1 MEAGAGVARRHGRT
15 AAELIEK
22 TIAHTRPCA
31 SNAEKLSV
39 AWTEWRHLDTVVSD
53 RWQDVPAA
61 PRPGRAGAHVSDRAV
76 ANPDQSTTRPRE
88 NDGACAPL
96 AAQVSSAET
105 RPDKTVSLS
114 EFLQIFAAVMLPMF
128 LAAVDQ
134 TLLATATPAIAADLG
149 GLRDTTW
156 IALAYL
162 MAATIMVPLYG
173 RLGDRYG
180 RHRLLLIAVG
190 VFALGSAACG
200 AAQSMLQL
208 VFARALQGLGG
219 GGLMVMSQAMIGEL
233 VPPRERPR
241 FQGYFAA
248 NFTLA
253 SLAGPVVGGYVVSH
267 MSWRWLFLA
276 NLPLALLATW
286 RILRLPPSAPHP
298 NVAPLTD
305 VRGLILFVAAAVC
318 WLVWLSFAG
327 HRFAW
332 WSATSVVLLAS
343 AVVLLLALVHIERR
357 SEAPFLPVELLRI
370 PGAAKMAGTIICFAA
385 CFFACI
391 FFLPVYL
398 QLGAGVQAKEAGL
411 LLLPVTLGMVTGATI
426 TGRIVARTARPTPLP
441 VFGLSLAALALLG
454 LGLVAP
460 VAPRLAALGF
470 AVGTGFGTVMPCGQ
484 LVLQTLAGRA
494 RLGAAAATVSLSR
507 SVGAALGT
515 ALFGALVF
523 ALLHGMDLDTLG
535 ARSAADAARIE
546 RGFRFGFIAA
556 AAVAAVGA
564 VIAARLPRIRLE

>member
-1 MEAGAGVARRHGRT
+1 
-15 AAELIEK
+15 
-22 TIAHTRPCA
+22 
-31 SNAEKLSV
+31 
-39 AWTEWRHLDTVVSD
+39 
-53 RWQDVPAA
+53 
-61 PRPGRAGAHVSDRAV
+61 V

-88 NDGACAPL
+88 SDGDGAPL
-96 AAQVSSAET
+96 ATPLGNTEA
-105 RPDKTVSLS
+105 RRDKTVSLS

-162 MAATIMVPLYG
+162 MATTIMVPLYG

-180 RHRLLLIAVG
+180 RQRLLLIAVG

-200 AAQSMLQL
+200 SAQSMLQL

-267 MSWRWLFLA
+267 MSWRWLFFA

-286 RILRLPPSAPHP
+286 RILRLPPSPPHP
-298 NVAPLTD
+298 GVAALTD
-305 VRGLILFVAAAVC
+305 VRGLVLFAATAVC
-318 WLVWLSFAG
+318 WLLWLSFAG

-332 WSATSVVLLAS
+332 WSVTSVGMLAT
-343 AVVLLLALVHIERR
+343 AVVLLGVLVHIERR
-357 SEAPFLPVELLRI
+357 SSAPFLPIELLRV
-370 PGAAKMAGTIICFAA
+370 PGVSKMTGTIVCFAA

-426 TGRIVARTARPTPLP
+426 TGRIVARTARPTPIP
-441 VFGLSLAALALLG
+441 VFGLSLAAIALLG

-470 AVGTGFGTVMPCGQ
+470 AVGMGFGTVMPCGQ

-507 SVGAALGT
+507 AVGAALGT

-523 ALLHGMDLDTLG
+523 ALLQGVDLDSLG
-535 ARSAADAARIE
+535 ARSAAEAAHIE

-556 AAVAAVGA
+556 AVVAAMGA

>member
-1 MEAGAGVARRHGRT
+1 MASPEPSSPPPDPAT
-15 AAELIEK
+15 AN
-22 TIAHTRPCA
+22 T
-31 SNAEKLSV
+31 N
-39 AWTEWRHLDTVVSD
+39 
-53 RWQDVPAA
+53 
-61 PRPGRAGAHVSDRAV
+61 AV
-76 ANPDQSTTRPRE
+76 A
-88 NDGACAPL
+88 
-96 AAQVSSAET
+96 ET
-105 RPDKTVSLS
+105 LPDKPVSLGD
-114 EFLQIFAAVMLPMF
+114 FLQIFAAVMLPMF

-180 RHRLLLIAVG
+180 RQRLLMIAVG

-253 SLAGPVVGGYVVSH
+253 SLAGPVLGGYVVSH
-267 MSWRWLFLA
+267 TSWRWLFLV
-276 NLPLALLATW
+276 NLPLALLAAW
-286 RILRLPPSAPHP
+286 RINRLPRSAPHAS
-298 NVAPLTD
+298 VAPLSD
-305 VRGLILFVAAAVC
+305 VRGLVLFTTAAAC
-318 WLVWLSFAG
+318 WLLWLSFAG

-332 WSATSVVLLAS
+332 WSIPSVALFVSASVLLW
-343 AVVLLLALVHIERR
+343 ALVREERR
-357 SEAPFLPVELLRI
+357 ATAPFLPVELLRE
-370 PGAAKMAGTIICFAA
+370 PGAALMVGTIVCFAS
-385 CFFACI
+385 CFFACV

-398 QLGAGVQAKEAGL
+398 QLGAGVPAKEAGL

-426 TGRIVARTARPTPLP
+426 TGRIVARTARPTPIP
-441 VFGLSLAALALLG
+441 VFGLSLSAIALLG

-460 VAPRLAALGF
+460 ATGKLAALGF
-470 AVGTGFGTVMPCGQ
+470 ACGMGFGTVMPCGQ
-484 LVLQTLAGRA
+484 LVLQTLAGRP

-507 SVGAALGT
+507 AVGAALGT

-523 ALLHGMDLDTLG
+523 ALLRGIDLDLALATRG
-535 ARSAADAARIE
+535 SVDAARIE
-546 RGFRFGFIAA
+546 DAFRTGFIAA
-556 AAVAAVGA
+556 AVIAALGA
-564 VIAARLPRIRLE
+564 VIASRLPRIRL

>member
-1 MEAGAGVARRHGRT
+1 MAT
-15 AAELIEK
+15 
-22 TIAHTRPCA
+22 
-31 SNAEKLSV
+31 
-39 AWTEWRHLDTVVSD
+39 
-53 RWQDVPAA
+53 
-61 PRPGRAGAHVSDRAV
+61 
-76 ANPDQSTTRPRE
+76 PDQSTPIAE
-88 NDGACAPL
+88 AQI
-96 AAQVSSAET
+96 AAAAIVTPAGVTAQT
-105 RPDKTVSLS
+105 LPDKTVSLS
-114 EFLQIFAAVMLPMF
+114 QFLQIFAAVMLPMF

-162 MAATIMVPLYG
+162 MAATVMVPLYG

-180 RHRLLLIAVG
+180 RQRVLMIAVG

-200 AAQSMLQL
+200 AAQTMLQL

-253 SLAGPVVGGYVVSH
+253 SLAGPVVGGFVVSH
-267 MSWRWLFLA
+267 ASWRWLFLV
-276 NLPLALLATW
+276 NLPLALLAAW
-286 RILRLPPSAPHP
+286 RIRRLPSSELQAAI
-298 NVAPLTD
+298 APLAD
-305 VRGLILFVAAAVC
+305 VRGLLFFTSGAVC
-318 WLVWLSFAG
+318 WLLWLSFVG

-332 WSATSVVLLAS
+332 WSIPSVVLFAAAS
-343 AVVLLLALVHIERR
+343 VLTWALVRGERR
-357 SEAPFLPVELLRI
+357 SAAPFLPVELLRE
-370 PGAAKMAGTIICFAA
+370 PGATKMVGVILCFAS
-385 CFFACI
+385 CFFACV

-398 QLGAGVQAKEAGL
+398 QVGAGAQAKEAGL
-411 LLLPVTLGMVTGATI
+411 LLLPVTLGMVIGSTV
-426 TGRIVARTARPTPLP
+426 TGRVVARTARPTPMP
-441 VFGLSLAALALLG
+441 MYGLTLSALALLG

-460 VAPRLAALGF
+460 AAPRLAALGL
-470 AVGTGFGTVMPCGQ
+470 AVGMGFGTVMPCGQ

-507 SVGAALGT
+507 AIGAALGT

-523 ALLHGMDLDTLG
+523 ALLHGINLDAALG
-535 ARSAADAARIE
+535 TRSAVDVARIE
-546 RGFRFGFIAA
+546 SAFRTGFIAA
-556 AAVAAVGA
+556 A
-564 VIAARLPRIRLE
+564 VIATLGAAIASRLPRIHL